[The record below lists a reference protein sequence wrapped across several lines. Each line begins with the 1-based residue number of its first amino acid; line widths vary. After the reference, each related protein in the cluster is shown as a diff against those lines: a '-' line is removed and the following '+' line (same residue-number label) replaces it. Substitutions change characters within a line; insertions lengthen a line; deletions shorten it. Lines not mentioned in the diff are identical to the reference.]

1 MKNLLQHRKSTKK
14 HKPTFVRQET
24 SKQKKL
30 QNKVRWR
37 FPRGLHSKIR
47 RAFKGHVRLPDPGY
61 SSPRAVRGL
70 TSEGYKQIV
79 IHSVKEMTN
88 LKEPFFIASDVG
100 TKNRI
105 AILKKAQE
113 MKLLVLNFKDSSAF
127 IKNVEEKMKKAKE
140 SKKLSKEKKAKSKE
154 EAIKKAEEAEKKAK
168 KEKEET
174 PEEKQKREKEEN
186 KKVLEQR

>member
-1 MKNLLQHRKSTKK
+1 MKALLKHRSSTKK

-30 QNKVRWR
+30 QNKVKWR

-47 RAFKGHVRLPDPGY
+47 RGFKGHVRMPDPGY
-61 SSPRAVRGL
+61 SSPKAIRGL
-70 TSEGYKQIV
+70 TREGCKLII
-79 IHSVKEMTN
+79 IHTIKEMAK

-100 TKNRI
+100 TKNKI

-113 MKLLVLNFKDSSAF
+113 MKLQVLNVKDTNAF
-127 IKNVEEKMKKAKE
+127 IKNVEDKMKKAKE
-140 SKKLSKEKKAKSKE
+140 YKKLSKEKKAKSKE

-174 PEEKQKREKEEN
+174 PEEKLKREKEEN